1 MKLLLLVSLFFA
13 GTLMADFKVGDGL
26 PGITLPDQ
34 FDKNY
39 NIRADD
45 TTLIM
50 AFEKDVSVGV
60 NEYLKIKPGNFLPQH
75 HAKYISDISSM
86 PGIITSMFALPKMKK
101 YPFSMLL
108 IYDDF
113 GKKFNRQEG
122 KITVFKLKYGV
133 VQSIRYITDKD
144 LPALFDEI

>member
-1 MKLLLLVSLFFA
+1 MKLLLLLSLFFA
-13 GTLMADFKVGDGL
+13 ETLMADFRVGDGL

-34 FDKNY
+34 FDKEY

-50 AFEKDVSVGV
+50 AFEKDVSGAI
-60 NEYLKIKPGNFLPQH
+60 NEYLKTKSGTFLADH
-75 HAKYISDISSM
+75 HAKYISDISAM
-86 PGIITSMFALPKMKK
+86 PSIITNMFALPKMKK

-113 GKKFNRQEG
+113 GKQFNRQEG
-122 KITVFKLKYGV
+122 KISVFRLKFGII
-133 VQSIRYITDKD
+133 QSIDFITDTE
-144 LPALFDEI
+144 LPSLFSER